1 LPGLDKTGAAFGPY
15 TLLKRLA
22 MGGMG
27 EIWLAERK
35 GISGFS
41 KRVVIK
47 TILEAFS
54 DDPDLVEMFLQEGR
68 IAAGFTH
75 PNIAQTYDLGQV
87 EYTYYI
93 AMEHVHGHDLRDLL
107 ISNIELGLHIPLNL
121 VLRIIA
127 ETCEGLHY
135 AHSWKDD
142 EGTPAGIVHR
152 DISPHNILVTFD
164 GGIKIVDFGIAKASH
179 HASRTRSGVLKGKYS
194 YMSPEQ
200 VRAKNV
206 DGRADI
212 FALGVV
218 MYETVTGRRLFKR
231 ESEMSTLDA
240 VLKADVPS
248 PTRIDQSVPRSIEA
262 ILMKALKPDPSKRFQ
277 TAREMQLVIEETML
291 AEGLTA
297 SSAHLSAYMHELF
310 DENLRDE
317 QTNSSKLDRLMDS
330 LPSAKDQAPQIER
343 TNAYISGPL
352 EASVSASAPRKR
364 SEPTRNLLM
373 PQRTQTKPRKS
384 IFSWAM
390 ICFFALMLAGSSWY
404 LVRVWLSNNGD
415 DGPIDA
421 GSPAG
426 INQPDAGQ
434 AVVSDSIPPETP
446 DAGTISN
453 HNQTGAD
460 SGGQPAIADTG
471 PEIKKPADKKSIASY
486 KPKKGFLSL
495 TTKPPS
501 AIFWGK
507 KKLGKGTL
515 SKVKLPA
522 GKIKLK
528 VVGPRG
534 VFKMV
539 DLVIRRGKHITRNVS
554 FGQGTLRIVI
564 RPWADVWIDGKKMG
578 QTPMGAIKLLEG
590 SHQVSLINSE
600 LGKKIDRR
608 VTIKPGRETKIQ
620 LDWR

>member
-1 LPGLDKTGAAFGPY
+1 LQ
-15 TLLKRLA
+15 KRLA

-107 ISNIELGLHIPLNL
+107 ISNIDLGLHIPLNL
-121 VLRIIA
+121 VLRIMA
-127 ETCEGLHY
+127 ESCEGLNY

-164 GGIKIVDFGIAKASH
+164 GGVKIVDFGIAKVSH

-200 VRAKNV
+200 VRGKDV

-248 PTRIDQSVPRSIEA
+248 PTRIDQSVPRSVEA
-262 ILMKALKPDPSKRFQ
+262 IIMKALKPDPSMRFQ

-291 AEGLTA
+291 SEKLTA
-297 SSAHLSAYMHELF
+297 SSAHLSAYMHEVF
-310 DENLRDE
+310 DENTRDE
-317 QTNSSKLDRLMDS
+317 HTNSNKLDSQMDS
-330 LPSAKDQAPQIER
+330 LPSVKDAAPLIER
-343 TNAYISGPL
+343 TNPYIQGPL
-352 EASVSASAPRKR
+352 VASVSASAPRKR
-364 SEPTRNLLM
+364 SEPTRNLLLS
-373 PQRTQTKPRKS
+373 QRSEIKQRKS
-384 IFSWAM
+384 ILGWVM
-390 ICFFALMLAGSSWY
+390 VCFFAFLLAGSSWY
-404 LVRVWLSNNGD
+404 LVRVWLEANGENNPD
-415 DGPIDA
+415 DA
-421 GSPAG
+421 GYPGVVS
-426 INQPDAGQ
+426 QPDGGPASG
-434 AVVSDSIPPETP
+434 SDSKDRPIETL
-446 DAGTISN
+446 DAGTGTGGKQSSGDLNTSN
-453 HNQTGAD
+453 AATD
-460 SGGQPAIADTG
+460 PI
-471 PEIKKPADKKSIASY
+471 PETKPADKKSVATY
-486 KPKKGFLSL
+486 RPKKGFLSL

-501 AIFWGK
+501 TVFWGK
-507 KKLGKGTL
+507 RKLGKGTL
-515 SKVKLPA
+515 SRVKLPA

-528 VVGPRG
+528 IVGPHG
-534 VFKMV
+534 VFKTV
-539 DLVIRRGKHITRNVS
+539 DIIIKRGKHITRQVT
-554 FGQGTLRIVI
+554 FGQGSLRIVVQ
-564 RPWADVWIDGKKMG
+564 PWADVWIDGKKRG
-578 QTPMGAIKLLEG
+578 QTPMRAIKLLEG
-590 SHQVSLINSE
+590 VHQVSLINSS
-600 LGKKIDRR
+600 LGKKVERR
-608 VTIKPGRETKIQ
+608 VKIKPGRESKIQ